1 MASLAVEPPANP
13 DEGPRVRCRLDIV
26 QPSRIVTDAAGA
38 DGVGRRTT
46 PTSPSWTASTGYNA
60 PGALLRVLPGRC
72 SAGTTVIR
80 VLVAEDDEFQR
91 MAIASRFRAAND
103 ANVAQGSTVQ
113 FEALLVP
120 SSVSL
125 RAQVSADANFQLV
138 LLDVCLGVGETS
150 DALIGEIRRALGA
163 SVPIVMFSA
172 VAHQDLVERCLSLGA
187 DTYLAKPLHVD
198 SVRHLWTICF
208 QKNARYFKPKSGD
221 SARSK
226 QAKKEAWKEVE
237 AMKKEGKAGVEQKGP
252 KAQAERR
259 AAADAADHDHYH
271 SPSAHSTAHLAH
283 RTSPLGVARPG
294 PLARARRRRRE
305 VRRPAGEG
313 GGRGGG
319 MPARPT
325 RPAAP
330 AGRAPTPAPSPP
342 RSDDYRTASRDD
354 NLSELDNMRLDE
366 PADGFTADQI
376 ENLEDV
382 GASCKQQ

>member
-1 MASLAVEPPANP
+1 MASLAVEPPTNP

-38 DGVGRRTT
+38 GGVARRTT

-120 SSVSL
+120 SSGSL

-237 AMKKEGKAGVEQKGP
+237 AMKKEGKAGVEQKG
-252 KAQAERR
+252 QGEERERR

-271 SPSAHSTAHLAH
+271 APSTHSTAHLAH
-283 RTSPLGVARPG
+283 RTSPLGGSRDPARSPALAAVAGRC
-294 PLARARRRRRE
+294 AA
-305 VRRPAGEG
+305 AGEG
-313 GGRGGG
+313 
-319 MPARPT
+319 
-325 RPAAP
+325 
-330 AGRAPTPAPSPP
+330 
-342 RSDDYRTASRDD
+342 
-354 NLSELDNMRLDE
+354 
-366 PADGFTADQI
+366 
-376 ENLEDV
+376 V
-382 GASCKQQ
+382 G

>member
-1 MASLAVEPPANP
+1 M
-13 DEGPRVRCRLDIV
+13 
-26 QPSRIVTDAAGA
+26 
-38 DGVGRRTT
+38 
-46 PTSPSWTASTGYNA
+46 
-60 PGALLRVLPGRC
+60 LPGRC

-226 QAKKEAWKEVE
+226 QAKKEAWREVE

-283 RTSPLGVARPG
+283 RTSPLGGSRDPARSPALAAVAGRC
-294 PLARARRRRRE
+294 AA
-305 VRRPAGEG
+305 AGEG
-313 GGRGGG
+313 
-319 MPARPT
+319 
-325 RPAAP
+325 
-330 AGRAPTPAPSPP
+330 
-342 RSDDYRTASRDD
+342 
-354 NLSELDNMRLDE
+354 
-366 PADGFTADQI
+366 
-376 ENLEDV
+376 V
-382 GASCKQQ
+382 G

>member
-1 MASLAVEPPANP
+1 MTLSVDLGQHFGGNSSAVEAASSNWWAGRMASLAVEPPANP

-46 PTSPSWTASTGYNA
+46 PPSPSWTASTGYNA

-237 AMKKEGKAGVEQKGP
+237 AMKKEGKAEQQKG
-252 KAQAERR
+252 QGEERERR

-271 SPSAHSTAHLAH
+271 APSTHSTAHLAH
-283 RTSPLGVARPG
+283 RTSPLGGSRDPARSPALAAVAGRC
-294 PLARARRRRRE
+294 AA
-305 VRRPAGEG
+305 AGEG
-313 GGRGGG
+313 
-319 MPARPT
+319 
-325 RPAAP
+325 
-330 AGRAPTPAPSPP
+330 
-342 RSDDYRTASRDD
+342 
-354 NLSELDNMRLDE
+354 
-366 PADGFTADQI
+366 
-376 ENLEDV
+376 V
-382 GASCKQQ
+382 G

>member
-1 MASLAVEPPANP
+1 MALSVDLGQHFGGNSSAVEAASSNWWAGRMASLAVEPPANP

-38 DGVGRRTT
+38 GGVARRTT

-150 DALIGEIRRALGA
+150 DALIGEIRRALGS

-226 QAKKEAWKEVE
+226 QAKKEAWREVE
-237 AMKKEGKAGVEQKGP
+237 AMKKEGKAGVEQKGS

-283 RTSPLGVARPG
+283 RTSPLGGSRDPARSPALAAVAGRC
-294 PLARARRRRRE
+294 AA
-305 VRRPAGEG
+305 AGEG
-313 GGRGGG
+313 
-319 MPARPT
+319 
-325 RPAAP
+325 
-330 AGRAPTPAPSPP
+330 
-342 RSDDYRTASRDD
+342 
-354 NLSELDNMRLDE
+354 
-366 PADGFTADQI
+366 
-376 ENLEDV
+376 V
-382 GASCKQQ
+382 G